1 MRPLLVVE
9 WRGPALEHLRAMV
22 ESRCQ
27 VLSDR
32 DRWKGSAVQ
41 CELRTLLLYRAACSS
56 LIFFMRFLGWAT
68 SGGRG
73 GGVPGD
79 DDLGPSWIW
88 RSGARLGGRPV
99 GRMAEWPV
107 RWLCR
112 WWRGLSSR
120 RCRHGGVRSGG
131 RGEDDRAGAA
141 VLLGGGVVG
150 RPGRGR
156 SWPGGLGLVTLGD
169 GCFGVNV
176 QVATVTVPFR

>member
-1 MRPLLVVE
+1 M
-9 WRGPALEHLRAMV
+9 EHLRAMV

-41 CELRTLLLYRAACSS
+41 CGLRTLLLYRAPCSS
-56 LIFFMRFLGWAT
+56 LLFFMRFLGWAT
-68 SGGRG
+68 GGGRG

-79 DDLGPSWIW
+79 DDLGSSWIW

-99 GRMAEWPV
+99 GAW
-107 RWLCR
+107 
-112 WWRGLSSR
+112 
-120 RCRHGGVRSGG
+120 RSGRCGGCADGGAACLLGGAATEAFAPGGG
-131 RGEDDRAGAA
+131 RVEDDRAGAA

-156 SWPGGLGLVTLGD
+156 PRPRVFWGLVTLGD

-176 QVATVTVPFR
+176 QVATVTVPFRQQCVAFG